1 MQCWLELI
9 SCELMGCGW
18 SSNKKRKKKKVGL
31 DACELSLKCICSECG
46 RHSRGV
52 PIQLSLATKNN
63 NNNNN
68 NNNKYSRIN
77 ISNPS
82 HPSFSNLIKGFRKSF
97 IFT

>member
-52 PIQLSLATKNN
+52 PIQLSLATE
-63 NNNNN
+63 N
-68 NNNKYSRIN
+68 NNNKHSRIN

-82 HPSFSNLIKGFRKSF
+82 HASFSNLIYNRSN
-97 IFT
+97 